1 LAPQLTRRFV
11 DGAVEGESTEAL
23 VGIAV
28 AYLAVAL
35 AAQGAGIL
43 TAWLASRMAWDGT
56 NRLRERLAQHALTL
70 DLGYHG
76 RRPPGEMIE
85 RVDGDVAALADFV
98 VVLVL
103 DVLGS
108 ILLLAGVLALVL
120 AAEPVVGVVL
130 FLYVAVVTLPLVR
143 LQRRAVPAATAV
155 RETFAGLFGNLEER
169 LAAAEDIRA
178 NGAGAHVVN
187 RFHEASADVY
197 RADLRAERIGGG
209 LYILTHLAFAGATA
223 TVLAAAAVLMDAGA
237 ITIGT
242 AVLLFQYTLLVRRP
256 FERMIDQLEQYQ
268 KALAGIARIGDL
280 LAERSTLPE
289 PPDGG
294 RPLPAGALAVDLD
307 GVGFAY
313 ADDNE
318 VVLADIDLAVAAG
331 GSLGL
336 VGRTGSGKTTI
347 ARLLLRLYDP
357 TAGAARLGGVD
368 LRDVEPESLRHRVA
382 VVTQDVQ
389 IFSASVRD
397 NVTLFRDRPDDAR
410 LHEVLD
416 ELGLGEW
423 LAGLPSG
430 LDTELGAGGAGLSA
444 GEAQLLAFAR
454 AFLADPGLVVLDEAS
469 SRLDPGTEAVIE
481 RAIDRLLAGRTAV
494 LIAHRLSSLA
504 RVDGIAVV
512 EHGRIVE
519 HGGREA
525 LAADPT
531 SRFAHLLAAA
541 GVST

>member
-1 LAPQLTRRFV
+1 
-11 DGAVEGESTEAL
+11 
-23 VGIAV
+23 
-28 AYLAVAL
+28 
-35 AAQGAGIL
+35 
-43 TAWLASRMAWDGT
+43 MAWDGT
-56 NRLRERLAQHALTL
+56 NRLRERLAEHALTL

-357 TAGAARLGGVD
+357 TAGAVRLGGVD

-531 SRFAHLLAAA
+531 SRFAHLRAAA